1 MMISKS
7 KQESTQI
14 GPPAPPRSS
23 PREQVAMTIK
33 LLFGFGAGLGG
44 LWLLDQIVTR

>member
-1 MMISKS
+1 MITKS
-7 KQESTQI
+7 KQGST
-14 GPPAPPRSS
+14 PLDTRAPARGSA
-23 PREQVAMTIK
+23 REQVVMTVK